1 MALIKCP
8 ECGREISDRAA
19 FCVGCGIPKEDIQ
32 IILADRKSKQNEINN
47 VQELKTTETNG
58 NYKKHTIL
66 DKMTIENEIVKYP
79 TISILCLNDKTN
91 YAEKNDDKKS
101 KCQIEV
107 GEINRDETEESGCND
122 ELELKTA
129 CRKGDIIKFGNYM
142 GEPIEWQ
149 VLEVQ
154 NNIAL
159 IVSKHILDLMPYH
172 DELLA
177 LETSWEECSLRRY
190 LNGGFIDR
198 AFGDKGKSL
207 IHQVEIKNNYN
218 NEIDITRN
226 DNIGDRVFCLSEDE
240 VMTYFSDR
248 DSRRA
253 KVTNYAKE
261 KVKRSQRKYY
271 MDVKSNIG
279 SYWLRTLK
287 GDNMDAMLVTKY
299 GDLLDGGV
307 GLDYGIRPALYLNLE
322 GLVTIGQKMF
332 DR

>member
-19 FCVGCGIPKEDIQ
+19 FCVGCGISKEDIQ
-32 IILADRKSKQNEINN
+32 DILADQKIKQNEINN
-47 VQELKTTETNG
+47 VQELSVMETNG
-58 NYKKHTIL
+58 DYKTDTIL

-79 TISILCLNDKTN
+79 TISILCQNDKTN

-101 KCQIEV
+101 KCRTEV
-107 GEINRDETEESGCND
+107 DEINLDETEESGCND

-159 IVSKHILDLMPYH
+159 IVSKHILDFMPYH
-172 DELLA
+172 DGWPG
-177 LETSWEECSLRRY
+177 TSWEECSLRRY

-253 KVTNYAKE
+253 KVTNYAKK
-261 KVKRSQRKYY
+261 KVKRSKRKYY
-271 MDVKSNIG
+271 MDVKSNTG
-279 SYWLRTLK
+279 DYWLRTLK
-287 GDNMDAMLVTKY
+287 GDNMCAMRVTTY
-299 GDLLDGGV
+299 GDLLDGRSV
-307 GLDYGIRPALYLNLE
+307 GLQHGIRPALYLNLE

>member
-19 FCVGCGIPKEDIQ
+19 FCVGCGISKEDIQ
-32 IILADRKSKQNEINN
+32 DILADRKSKQHEINN
-47 VQELKTTETNG
+47 VQELKTTEIND
-58 NYKKHTIL
+58 NYKNHTIL
-66 DKMTIENEIVKYP
+66 DKIIIGSEIVRYP

-101 KCQIEV
+101 KCRTEV
-107 GEINRDETEESGCND
+107 DEINRDETEESGCND

-142 GEPIEWQ
+142 RKPIEWK

-159 IVSKHILDLMPYH
+159 IVSKHVLDFMPYH
-172 DELLA
+172 DGGYMVI
-177 LETSWEECSLRRY
+177 SWKDCSLRRY
-190 LNGGFIDR
+190 LNGEFIDR
-198 AFGDKGKSL
+198 AFGDKEKSL

-226 DNIGDRVFCLSEDE
+226 DNIGDRVFCLSEYE
-240 VMTYFSDR
+240 AITYFSDL

-253 KVTNYAKE
+253 TVTNYAKK
-261 KVKRSQRKYY
+261 KVKISKRMYCFDIRS
-271 MDVKSNIG
+271 NTG
-279 SYWLRTLK
+279 NYWLRTLK
-287 GDNMDAMLVTKY
+287 GSNMCAMYVS
-299 GDLLDGGV
+299 GSGLLSDTSV
-307 GLDYGIRPALYLNLE
+307 DFWAVGIRPALWLNIE
-322 GLVTIGQKMF
+322 AF
-332 DR
+332 DKLKNI